1 MVSQGEGLPVG
12 VMVGALRW
20 EDEKCLRV
28 MKAVEKAADFVVQ

>member
-1 MVSQGEGLPVG
+1 MVADSLGLPVG